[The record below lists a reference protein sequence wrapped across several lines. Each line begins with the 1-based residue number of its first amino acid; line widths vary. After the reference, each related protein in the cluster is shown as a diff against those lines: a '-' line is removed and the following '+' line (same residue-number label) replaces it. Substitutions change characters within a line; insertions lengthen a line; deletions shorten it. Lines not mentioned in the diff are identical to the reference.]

1 MAGISEKEPNRT
13 YRNEKYVIMKL
24 ETSMD
29 QTPLKQKSSKLEDGA
44 EENTQNAMQRDNS
57 VGNRKN

>member
-44 EENTQNAMQRDNS
+44 EENTQNAVQRDNS